1 VSIPQAINDALGKLQ
16 NDADDL
22 TLKTEDAAA
31 KAQAAQEAAHAANV
45 AQSEVSAA
53 TGQLGSDRDALVALI
68 QQTYKTS

>member
-1 VSIPQAINDALGKLQ
+1 
-16 NDADDL
+16 
-22 TLKTEDAAA
+22 
-31 KAQAAQEAAHAANV
+31 V